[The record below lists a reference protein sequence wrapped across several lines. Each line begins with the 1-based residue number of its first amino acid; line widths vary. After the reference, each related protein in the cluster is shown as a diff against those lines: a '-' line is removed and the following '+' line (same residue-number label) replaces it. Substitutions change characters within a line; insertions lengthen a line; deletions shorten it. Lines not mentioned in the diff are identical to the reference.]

1 MGKEYITDELEVSG
15 TLCIPDSDTPGTNG
29 QVLTKGNGGILQWAT
44 PPSGGVS
51 YPPLFFTP
59 VYLKTNFVNET
70 VRFTS
75 SMTKRDVFNTT
86 PVFSS
91 AGISVTNVQDITV
104 TSAGMYK
111 ITLMAYMTSNSNRTN
126 LSFRLA
132 FDSVFSGP
140 VAAMGYIKTSDGHN
154 ESSVTYSYTAYL
166 ATNEEIS
173 VGAQQL
179 TNFFNTV
186 SIIGGTSSSISI
198 HKIGQEIL

>member
-15 TLCIPDSDTPGTNG
+15 SLCMPDSDTPGTNG
-29 QVLTKGNGGILQWAT
+29 QVVTKGNGGILQWAT
-44 PPSGGVS
+44 PSSGGVS
-51 YPPLFFTP
+51 NSFTP

-75 SMTKRDVFNTT
+75 SMSKRDVFNTT

-91 AGISVTNVQDITV
+91 AGISVTNFQDITV
-104 TSAGMYK
+104 TSPGMYK

-126 LSFRLA
+126 LSFQLA

-154 ESSVTYSYTAYL
+154 ESSVTYSYTAFISS
-166 ATNEEIS
+166 NEEIS

-186 SIIGGTSSSISI
+186 NIVGGTSSSISI
-198 HKIGQEIL
+198 HKIGKQIV

>member
-29 QVLTKGNGGILQWAT
+29 QVVTKGNGGILQWAT
-44 PPSGGVS
+44 PSSGGVS
-51 YPPLFFTP
+51 NSFTP

-75 SMTKRDVFNTT
+75 SMSKRDVFNTT

-104 TSAGMYK
+104 TSPGMYK

-140 VAAMGYIKTSDGHN
+140 VAAMGYIKTSNGHN
-154 ESSVTYSYTAYL
+154 ESSVTYSYTAYISS
-166 ATNEEIS
+166 NEEIS

-179 TNFFNTV
+179 TNFFDTV
-186 SIIGGTSSSISI
+186 NIIGGTSSSISI
-198 HKIGQEIL
+198 HKIGKQIV

>member
-15 TLCIPDSDTPGTNG
+15 SLCMPDSDTPGTNG
-29 QVLTKGNGGILQWAT
+29 QVVTKGNGGILQWAT
-44 PPSGGVS
+44 PSSGGVS
-51 YPPLFFTP
+51 NSFTP

-75 SMTKRDVFNTT
+75 SMSKRDVFNTT

-104 TSAGMYK
+104 TSPGMYK

-126 LSFRLA
+126 LSFQLA

-198 HKIGQEIL
+198 HKIGKQIV

>member
-44 PPSGGVS
+44 PSSGGVS
-51 YPPLFFTP
+51 NSFTP

-75 SMTKRDVFNTT
+75 SMSKRDVFNTT

-104 TSAGMYK
+104 TSPGMYK

-126 LSFRLA
+126 LSFQLA

-154 ESSVTYSYTAYL
+154 ESSVTYSYTAFISS
-166 ATNEEIS
+166 NEEIS

-186 SIIGGTSSSISI
+186 NIVGGTSSSISI
-198 HKIGQEIL
+198 HKIGKQIV

>member
-15 TLCIPDSDTPGTNG
+15 SFCMPDSDTPGTNG
-29 QVLTKGNGGILQWAT
+29 QVVTKGNGGILQWAT
-44 PPSGGVS
+44 PSSGGVS
-51 YPPLFFTP
+51 NSFTP

-75 SMTKRDVFNTT
+75 SMSKRDVFNTT

-104 TSAGMYK
+104 TSPGMYK

-126 LSFRLA
+126 LSFQLA

>member
-15 TLCIPDSDTPGTNG
+15 SFCMPDSDTPGTNG
-29 QVLTKGNGGILQWAT
+29 QVVTKGNGGILQWAT
-44 PPSGGVS
+44 PSSGGVS
-51 YPPLFFTP
+51 NSFTP

-75 SMTKRDVFNTT
+75 SMSKRDVFNTT

-126 LSFRLA
+126 LSFQLA

-154 ESSVTYSYTAYL
+154 ESSVTYSYTAFISS
-166 ATNEEIS
+166 NEEIS

-186 SIIGGTSSSISI
+186 NIVGGTSSSISI
-198 HKIGQEIL
+198 HKIGKQIV